1 MRITTPRWTQGNGAT
16 RAVALEVLIH
26 GPLSRSEVAR
36 RLDLSPGS
44 LTRLSAPLLDSGLL
58 IEVGEHSDG
67 RVGRPSQLLDVV
79 PASRR
84 FIGMKLMADE
94 IAGVTTDLRGNV
106 LATEGR
112 RLEARD
118 PQSVVATITELAT
131 SLRRGRP
138 EITALGIGVGGL
150 VGEHGLVQ
158 SAPFLHWNDV
168 PLGSMVEAV
177 SGIPTIV
184 ENDLVAGLEP
194 SDEAETGEPAPEDDS
209 AGQATADLEKL
220 FAPAAVTSSRRKDR
234 SDKSTV
240 QGMFPRKP
248 GEPPYGPITQPVPEE
263 D

>member
-94 IAGVTTDLRGNV
+94 VLGVTTDLRANV
-106 LATEGR
+106 LATETR
-112 RLEARD
+112 RLKAQD
-118 PQSVVATITELAT
+118 
-131 SLRRGRP
+131 
-138 EITALGIGVGGL
+138 
-150 VGEHGLVQ
+150 
-158 SAPFLHWNDV
+158 
-168 PLGSMVEAV
+168 
-177 SGIPTIV
+177 
-184 ENDLVAGLEP
+184 
-194 SDEAETGEPAPEDDS
+194 
-209 AGQATADLEKL
+209 
-220 FAPAAVTSSRRKDR
+220 PAAVVAVIAGNAAVPFSIPHAAARRDAPHSHRDR
-234 SDKSTV
+234 LLA
-240 QGMFPRKP
+240 QPRSP
-248 GEPPYGPITQPVPEE
+248 APAG
-263 D
+263 DR